1 MKSFAHHYSSDISRE
16 QFELIRTDLE
26 GIRKRTKPR
35 KVDLYDIFCV
45 MFDALKYMGIVWHT
59 FDPYDFPKWE
69 HRQLLIEDL
78 YEMIEKNF

>member
-35 KVDLYDIFCV
+35 KVDLYS
-45 MFDALKYMGIVWHT
+45 LYIVHHSSCSKCQE
-59 FDPYDFPKWE
+59 Y
-69 HRQLLIEDL
+69 RSC
-78 YEMIEKNF
+78 